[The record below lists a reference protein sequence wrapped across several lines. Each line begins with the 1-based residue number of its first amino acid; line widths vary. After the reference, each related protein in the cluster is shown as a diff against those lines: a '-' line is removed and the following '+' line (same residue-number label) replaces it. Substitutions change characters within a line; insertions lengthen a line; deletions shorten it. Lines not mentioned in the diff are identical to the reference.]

1 MTQSCGQV
9 LFHEM
14 GLRQASCFLASF
26 LDDDMRLSWMAS
38 FAKEA
43 NRKKLKYFRRD
54 SLLLVLSQDCDIAAS
69 IDSNESAIELV
80 ICKKIPKLHP
90 GNEFVNSVRKLH
102 FKFADEFYEAN
113 VNHILTIEKSVLLDF
128 FKAESDLELYEL
140 DEEYS
145 RSFPIW
151 RSNRYNRTAL
161 PDKFIHAF
169 KDIEKEYL
177 PAISTTAIALD
188 QAYSS
193 YLRGL
198 YVSVSPNSESDQYN
212 FKFFGL
218 LRDEVGDS
226 KMSDIQEVI
235 EAMAEELESTCG
247 FIDDSDIYADRSVNT
262 NVSYLTSLVKYNVDY
277 YSLSSGDEDVGPDS
291 V

>member
-1 MTQSCGQV
+1 
-9 LFHEM
+9 
-14 GLRQASCFLASF
+14 
-26 LDDDMRLSWMAS
+26 MAS

-43 NRKKLKYFRRD
+43 NRKKLKYFRPD

-69 IDSNESAIELV
+69 VDSNESAIELV

-102 FKFADEFYEAN
+102 FKFADQYYEAN

-177 PAISTTAIALD
+177 PTISTTAIALD

-235 EAMAEELESTCG
+235 EAMAEKLESTCG